1 MRALYTFSIQIYSL
15 AIRLVAFWNP
25 KAKQWIDGRKNWQ
38 KQLPEIN
45 IKDQWIWF
53 HASSLG
59 EFEQG
64 RPLIESI
71 KTAFPAYKV
80 LLTFF
85 SPSGYEIRK
94 EYELADKVMYL
105 PADTRRNARL
115 LTYHFKFEAV
125 FFIKYEFWFNY
136 INTLSKAKIPL
147 YFIAVRF
154 RADQHFFKAYGSWF
168 RKHLR
173 QVEHFFVQDE
183 NSKKLL
189 KNIGI
194 NEVTVNGDPR
204 FDRVAAIAKQA
215 SKFVEVEK
223 FLGNRK
229 VIIAGSSWP
238 SDEQL
243 LIPFLADLPADYCLI
258 IAPHDVSKSHIKQIE
273 NALPEK
279 AQLYSNFADPID
291 SRILIVD
298 QIGILSQLYQ
308 YAQIAYIGGG
318 FGKAIHNIQEAVTF
332 GVPVLFG
339 PNYKQ
344 FNEAVDL
351 INLGGAFSIS
361 NADELKTQLLKLI
374 NDKAYHQQSALVCK
388 KYVDNQLGATAKIM
402 DYLIQHWR

>member
-1 MRALYTFSIQIYSL
+1 MRPFYTLGIQIYSL
-15 AIRLVAFWNP
+15 AVRLVALWNP
-25 KAKQWIDGRKNWQ
+25 KAKQWIAGRKNWQ
-38 KQLPEIN
+38 KQLPEIGAN
-45 IKDQWIWF
+45 DQWIWF

-71 KTAFPAYKV
+71 KSAFPEHKI

-94 EYELADKVMYL
+94 NYEQADKIMYL
-105 PADTRRNARL
+105 PADTCRNARL
-115 LTYHFKFEAV
+115 LIDHFKFKAV

-136 INTLSKAKIPL
+136 INKLSKTEIPL

-183 NSKKLL
+183 NSKRLL
-189 KNIGI
+189 SSIGI

-204 FDRVAAIAKQA
+204 FDRVAEISKQA
-215 SKFVEVEK
+215 AKFPEVEK
-223 FLGNRK
+223 FIGNRK
-229 VIIAGSSWP
+229 ALIAGSSWP
-238 SDEQL
+238 PDEQL

-279 AQLYSNFADPID
+279 AQLYSNFANPIA
-291 SRILIVD
+291 SRIMIID
-298 QIGILSQLYQ
+298 KIGILSQLYQ
-308 YAQIAYIGGG
+308 YARIAYIGGG

-339 PNYKQ
+339 PNHKQ

-351 INLGGAFSIS
+351 VRLGGAFCVS

-374 NDKAYHQQSALVCK
+374 NNEQYRKQAASVCK
-388 KYVDNQLGATAKIM
+388 KYVDDQLGATSKIM
-402 DYLIQHWR
+402 NYLIVQWR

>member
-1 MRALYTFSIQIYSL
+1 MRPFYTLGIQIYSL
-15 AIRLVAFWNP
+15 AVRLAALWNP
-25 KAKQWIDGRKNWQ
+25 KAKQWIEGRKNWQ
-38 KQLPEIN
+38 KQLPEISAN
-45 IKDQWIWF
+45 DHYIWF

-71 KTAFPAYKV
+71 KTAFPSYKI

-94 EYELADKVMYL
+94 NYELADKIMYL
-105 PADTRRNARL
+105 PADTCRNARL
-115 LTYHFKFEAV
+115 LVDHFKFKTV

-136 INTLSKAKIPL
+136 INALSKVGIPL

-154 RADQHFFKAYGSWF
+154 RADQHFFKGYGSWF

-173 QVEHFFVQDE
+173 QVEHFFAQDE

-189 KNIGI
+189 SNIGI

-204 FDRVAAIAKQA
+204 FDRVAEIAKQA
-215 SKFVEVEK
+215 AKFPEVEK
-223 FLGNRK
+223 FIGNRK
-229 VIIAGSSWP
+229 ALIAGSSWP
-238 SDEQL
+238 PDEQL

-273 NALPEK
+273 ISLPEK
-279 AQLYSNFADPID
+279 AQLYSNFANPIA
-291 SRILIVD
+291 SRILIID
-298 QIGILSQLYQ
+298 KIGILSQLYQ
-308 YAQIAYIGGG
+308 YARIAYIGGG

-332 GVPVLFG
+332 GVPVLIG
-339 PNYKQ
+339 PNHKQ

-351 INLGGAFSIS
+351 VNLGGAFSIS
-361 NADELKTQLLKLI
+361 NAAELKNQLLKLI
-374 NDKAYHQQSALVCK
+374 NDEQYHQQAASVCK
-388 KYVDNQLGATAKIM
+388 KYVDDQLGATAKMM
-402 DYLIQHWR
+402 DYLLLRWR

>member
-1 MRALYTFSIQIYSL
+1 MRAFYTLGIQIYSL
-15 AIRLVAFWNP
+15 AVRLVALWNP

-45 IKDQWIWF
+45 SKDQWIWF

-64 RPLIESI
+64 RPLMESI
-71 KTAFPAYKV
+71 KSTFPGFKI

-94 EYELADKVMYL
+94 NYELADKVMYL
-105 PADTRRNARL
+105 PADTCRNARL
-115 LTYHFKFEAV
+115 MVNHFHFKAV

-136 INTLSKAKIPL
+136 INTLSNTKIPL

-154 RADQHFFKAYGSWF
+154 RVDQHFFKAYGSWF

-189 KNIGI
+189 NNIRI

-215 SKFVEVEK
+215 AKFPEVEA
-223 FLGNRK
+223 FIGNRK

-238 SDEQL
+238 PDEQL
-243 LIPFLADLPADYCLI
+243 LIPFLADLPVDYCLI

-279 AQLYSNFADPID
+279 AQLYSKFANPIN

-298 QIGILSQLYQ
+298 KIGILSQLYQ

-339 PNYKQ
+339 PNHKQ

-351 INLGGAFSIS
+351 VNLGGAFSIS
-361 NADELKTQLLKLI
+361 NTDEFKIQLLKLI
-374 NDKAYHQQSALVCK
+374 NDNPHRQQAAMVCK
-388 KYVDNQLGATAKIM
+388 NYVDNQLGATAKIM
-402 DYLIQHWR
+402 DYLIQRWR

>member
-1 MRALYTFSIQIYSL
+1 MRPFYTLGIQIYSL
-15 AIRLVAFWNP
+15 AVRLLSLWNP
-25 KAKQWIDGRKNWQ
+25 KAKQWIAGRENWR

-45 IKDQWIWF
+45 ANDQWIWF

-71 KTAFPAYKV
+71 KSAFPENKI

-85 SPSGYEIRK
+85 SPSGFEIRK
-94 EYELADKVMYL
+94 NYKQADKIMYL
-105 PADTRRNARL
+105 PTDTCRNARL
-115 LTYHFKFEAV
+115 FIEHFKFKAV

-136 INTLSKAKIPL
+136 INRLSKARIPL

-183 NSKKLL
+183 NSKQLL
-189 KNIGI
+189 GSIEI

-204 FDRVAAIAKQA
+204 FDRVAEIAKQA
-215 SKFVEVEK
+215 ARFPEVEK
-223 FLGNRK
+223 FIGNRK
-229 VIIAGSSWP
+229 ALIAGSSWP
-238 SDEQL
+238 PDEQL
-243 LIPFLADLPADYCLI
+243 LIPFLADLPADYCFI

-279 AQLYSNFADPID
+279 AQLYSKFADPFA
-291 SRILIVD
+291 SRILIID

-339 PNYKQ
+339 PNHQQ

-351 INLGGAFSIS
+351 VNLGGAFSIS

-374 NDKAYHQQSALVCK
+374 NDEKYRRQAASVCK
-388 KYVDNQLGATAKIM
+388 KYVEDQLGATAKIM
-402 DYLIQHWR
+402 DYLMLHWR